1 MWNSRKGVLQ
11 TTLVR
16 RVPTQW
22 MCTIAD
28 LIPAPTRWWGCSK
41 DYCYLLSSLPCL
53 TSHSPLPIPKFWSFW
68 QCGRIQGSSA
78 FPCEQLALVSQP
90 ERLRAIKQFLFETR
104 CLLVFKRRNSLC
116 KILPSMCKTPADSS
130 KPPNNVSFSSI
141 TLCALNSSVQ
151 GLSGSV
157 GMRDWWVVGA

>member
-1 MWNSRKGVLQ
+1 MMGLFQRLLLSVCCPLCRAS
-11 TTLVR
+11 
-16 RVPTQW
+16 P
-22 MCTIAD
+22 
-28 LIPAPTRWWGCSK
+28 LIPPFPSPNSGVFDSVEESK
-41 DYCYLLSSLPCL
+41 AVLPC
-53 TSHSPLPIPKFWSFW
+53 
-68 QCGRIQGSSA
+68 
-78 FPCEQLALVSQP
+78 PCEQLGLVSQP
-90 ERLRAIKQFLFETR
+90 ERLSAIKEFLFETR
-104 CLLVFKRRNSLC
+104 YLLVFKRRNSLR